1 MRHVSLYPIV
11 PLLLAFL
18 VVSTSVPTRTAWA
31 DGPAT
36 AASVNVS
43 EEPVNSDDGLSSR
56 RRSASYSTGAFATQ
70 TPATTSLPGASFSN
84 ASTMSAPASPDPP
97 PPPPPSPK
105 PPPAPPVPG
114 PVSVP
119 EPSSLVLLS
128 LGLLAAG
135 MASRQFG
142 S

>member
-1 MRHVSLYPIV
+1 MRQVSLFAIV
-11 PLLLAFL
+11 LLLLAFL
-18 VVSTSVPTRTAWA
+18 VVSTSAPTRTVWA

-36 AASVNVS
+36 VASGGVS
-43 EEPVNSDDGLSSR
+43 AEPVNSDDAFLFR
-56 RRSASYSTGAFATQ
+56 RRSASYSTGAYIGQ
-70 TPATTSLPGASFSN
+70 TPSTTSLPGASFSN
-84 ASTMSAPASPDPP
+84 ASTMSVPASPDLPP
-97 PPPPPSPK
+97 SPSPK

-114 PVSVP
+114 TVSVP

-135 MASRQFG
+135 IASRRFA